1 SASPC
6 FDHARGA
13 LARQVPLVPPI
24 VLTGDDCSHC
34 RKFELN
40 FDRTRNQLTLK
51 RQWPDAIQQASTAT
65 LPSSTDL
72 MRPSK
77 TRDLHQRLTSTSVQ
91 LVHRGDQGSGIRPFP
106 GVRQETVCRYHQAG
120 AVKRTAN
127 AAARSAASCIAVR
140 SVLAGLGADNA
151 PSRSAAWSATS
162 CIEVRLVL
170 AGLGAE
176 NAASRSA
183 ASSRAAQV

>member
-1 SASPC
+1 MAGRHTAGKYSNLTVQHRP
-6 FDHARGA
+6 HATVTDPRPA
-13 LARQVPLVPPI
+13 PTTDIDVR
-24 VLTGDDCSHC
+24 
-34 RKFELN
+34 
-40 FDRTRNQLTLK
+40 
-51 RQWPDAIQQASTAT
+51 AT
-65 LPSSTDL
+65 SS
-72 MRPSK
+72 
-77 TRDLHQRLTSTSVQ
+77 
-91 LVHRGDQGSGIRPFP
+91 HRGDQGSGIRPFP
-106 GVRQETVCRYHQAG
+106 GVRQETGCRDHQAG

>member
-1 SASPC
+1 MAGRHTAGKYSNLTVQHRP
-6 FDHARGA
+6 HATVTDPRPA
-13 LARQVPLVPPI
+13 PTTDIDVR
-24 VLTGDDCSHC
+24 
-34 RKFELN
+34 
-40 FDRTRNQLTLK
+40 
-51 RQWPDAIQQASTAT
+51 AT
-65 LPSSTDL
+65 SS
-72 MRPSK
+72 
-77 TRDLHQRLTSTSVQ
+77 
-91 LVHRGDQGSGIRPFP
+91 HRGTG
-106 GVRQETVCRYHQAG
+106 CRDHQAG